1 MNPLYIYLLI
11 GINSTCVLSCC
22 AYFCYTIHL
31 HKKQHKIRETNI
43 KNSIH
48 ELDVICSYSNSQP
61 PPIVPQFQ
69 PTSKIREEYV
79 NELVD
84 EYRNRYDIPDNDIK
98 LKFNNFQTSNDIKQ
112 IKDYLSNPI

>member
-48 ELDVICSYSNSQP
+48 ELYYTGANP
-61 PPIVPQFQ
+61 PNGRLNRDFM
-69 PTSKIREEYV
+69 TLAL
-79 NELVD
+79 NMFLVMGW
-84 EYRNRYDIPDNDIK
+84 
-98 LKFNNFQTSNDIKQ
+98 
-112 IKDYLSNPI
+112 